1 MTESVNMAKTK
12 PRHLNED
19 PLAFLHRSVKERINY
34 IRSPRWIGYPR
45 AQSIL
50 AQLDDLIDFPRT
62 DRMKNILIYG
72 ESNAGKSMIA
82 RRYRER
88 YRVRE
93 VEKEERFDVPVLLIQ
108 SPPVANENRLYGNIL
123 EAIFAPISPNDTAEK
138 RYRQLIK
145 LLPEL
150 EVKVLVIDEFHAML
164 NGTKDKQ
171 KALITA
177 LRLLS
182 NELQI
187 PIVAFGTV
195 EALRVLKTDP
205 QLDTRF
211 QKISLPRWHYDTDF
225 RRLLVSFERMLPL
238 QQPSNLSSKVI
249 SRKVFDMSEGVLGEV
264 SDVLTE
270 AAVTA
275 LRCGEEKV
283 TTSTLEKMNW
293 ETPTERRVKR

>member
-1 MTESVNMAKTK
+1 MTEANGLEKIT
-12 PRHLNED
+12 PRHLNEE
-19 PLAFLHRSVKERINY
+19 PAAFLHKSIKERINY

-45 AQSIL
+45 AQVIL
-50 AQLDDLIDFPRT
+50 SQLDDLIDFPRT

-88 YRVRE
+88 YRAKE
-93 VEKEERFDVPVLLIQ
+93 VLEEERFDVPVLLIQ

-123 EAIFAPISPNDTAEK
+123 DAIFAPVLPNDTAEK
-138 RYRQLIK
+138 RYRQLVK

-150 EVKVLVIDEFHAML
+150 KVKVLVIDEFHAML
-164 NGTKDKQ
+164 NGTIDKQ
-171 KALITA
+171 KTLITA

-195 EALRVLKTDP
+195 QALRVLKTDP

-211 QKISLPRWHYDTDF
+211 QKVSLPRWQYDTDF

-238 QQPSNLSSKVI
+238 KEASNLSSKAI

-270 AAVTA
+270 AAVLA
-275 LRCGEEKV
+275 LRNGEEKI
-283 TTSTLEKMNW
+283 TKAILENMSW
-293 ETPTERRVKR
+293 ETPTARKVKR